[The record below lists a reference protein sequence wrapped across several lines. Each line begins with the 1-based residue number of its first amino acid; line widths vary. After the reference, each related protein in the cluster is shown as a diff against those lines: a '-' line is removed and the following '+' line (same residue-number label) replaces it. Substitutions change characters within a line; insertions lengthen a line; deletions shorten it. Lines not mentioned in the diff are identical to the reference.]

1 MCPAASAF
9 DVDSRGLKLR
19 YRFLTAGLQ
28 PAHFR
33 LLGALAL
40 ELELTNGQFCALKSA
55 GIERRPGV
63 NLPRHPLLETWAA
76 SGLVYRSESSQRPR
90 RRALF
95 EPVFGVQPEYRQLV
109 LRQLTESGELES
121 VAMETHRALEGRSM
135 GPLTVALQQGD
146 LAAFDRFVS
155 VLRAQDSALSG
166 SFFAEALRESI
177 NEPFDRESFE
187 ETWQKRSIEV
197 AARVLTDAAWG
208 LRPVDGLYRWA
219 VELAEQEEGLAVGHG
234 PMLALACFEQALLRG
249 HWDIAERCT
258 ALVPEVYREWSTVAL
273 QFARGQV
280 QGAHETLRVLTRRE
294 AAADKRPNAANNP
307 TQPELGSALA
317 IPSLLLVSHDEPES
331 LQQVKRLVAA
341 RFTDERSQRTARA
354 MKTLLRYHAQSD
366 DEPVRLDVHQLDFS
380 GCVWEL
386 LVLALVVQ
394 MYVQGESTRAN
405 WAKILI
411 EQGAAWA
418 DAGYTW
424 LARQAWFTA
433 RGISETFFDHKFA
446 ELSKLDPAE
455 ALVRPGEPVLADLL
469 APKPEWAKQLDALD
483 EMIDI
488 ASEPETGVASALR
501 VCWFV
506 DMARGEFAKP
516 ALQEMSSSGGWSSG
530 RRVSATELLDVVEL
544 LPDEDAQVVYR
555 SVPTPDGERT
565 WPRDALELLVG
576 HPRVYNAVRKR
587 QVVHVVL
594 AHVRVLTREERG
606 NVELFV
612 DPPSLQIGLNVRS
625 DGEGRLT
632 LYRVTPQVG
641 RLIAQLDK
649 GLSVPSNQTE
659 RLRSVLAKVSQVV
672 EVQSTHLGDAERI
685 VPDSRV
691 VLRITPLGG
700 AWVVQAGVKPFS
712 ERGSFY
718 VTAFGRRELSIVSR
732 GQRLRCERDFD
743 AEKAALDQLLRFV
756 PSLAQ
761 ARDDESEE
769 LFHDEQRWSFSEEGM
784 LTLLA
789 ELRDSELD
797 VRLEWPESTAVKLRR
812 GEGGRHG
819 ISVALR
825 RTKGWYLATGGLKLD
840 DLQEW
845 SLDELM
851 AMPSTA
857 SGRFV
862 RLPNGDYIEIEKR
875 IRKVMDAL
883 RAAGEPRGGKARE
896 LRVHESALS
905 TLQTLAESGE
915 VDVDASVTE
924 WLERV
929 ERVRQMEWRVPE
941 SLHGTLRSYQIEGY
955 RWLACLSEL
964 GLGACLAD
972 DMGLGKTIQLLAL
985 LLLRADR
992 GPALVVA
999 PTSVCS
1005 NWINEA
1011 QKFAPSLR
1019 AIEYVGSDRAR
1030 NLKDVGPGTLVVC
1043 SYGLLQQDVEQL
1055 TTVQW
1060 GTAILDEAQFIK
1072 NPESLRAKAAYRVQ
1086 AEFRIVSTG
1095 TPVENHLGDLWS
1107 IFHFANPELFGTWK
1121 SFQGRFVRPVE
1132 REHNERARRELR
1144 ELVRPYVL
1152 RRTKAQVL
1160 SDLPPLTSVRHE
1172 VRLSDGETR
1181 QYGVLRKQIWE
1192 KLHNTSVKRYNKLE
1206 ILAEITRLRRFCCH
1220 PRLVFPEA
1228 ELSSS
1233 KIDAFLE
1240 LVEELRENGHQ
1251 ALVFSQFVDFL
1262 SLVRGQLDDR
1272 GIPYL
1277 YLDGST
1283 PRAARAERVAE
1294 FQRGDCP
1301 LFLISLKAGGFG
1313 LNLTAADYVIHLDPW
1328 WNPAVEAQATDR
1340 AHRIG
1345 QERPVTVYRL
1355 VTKDTIEE
1363 RILSLHE
1370 EKRAIA
1376 TAVLDSDEIEPALP
1390 MEELLDLIAAQ

>member
-1 MCPAASAF
+1 M
-9 DVDSRGLKLR
+9 DSRGLKLR
-19 YRFLTAGLQ
+19 YQFLTAGLT
-28 PAHFR
+28 PAQLR

-40 ELELTNGQFCALKSA
+40 ELELTNGQFCSLKSA
-55 GIERRPGV
+55 GVERRPGAS
-63 NLPRHPLLETWAA
+63 LPRHPLLESWTS
-76 SGLVYRSESSQRPR
+76 SGLVYRSENSQRPR

-109 LRQLTESGELES
+109 LRQLASSGELES
-121 VAMETHRALEGRSM
+121 VALETHRALEGRSM
-135 GPLTVALQQGD
+135 GALLVSLQQAD
-146 LAAFDRFVS
+146 LAAYDRFVG
-155 VLRAQDSALSG
+155 VLRTQDNTLSG
-166 SFFAEALRESI
+166 SLFTELLRESI
-177 NEPFDRESFE
+177 CGPFELDWFE
-187 ETWQKRSIEV
+187 KVWEKRAVEV
-197 AARVLTDAAWG
+197 ATRILSDAAWS

-219 VELAEQEEGLAVGHG
+219 VELPRSAPERLHGGHG
-234 PMLALACFEQALLRG
+234 PVLALAVFEQAILRG
-249 HWDIAERCT
+249 HWDVAEQYREFI
-258 ALVPEVYREWSTVAL
+258 PEVYRSWSSIAL
-273 QFARGQV
+273 LFATGDMQ
-280 QGAHETLRVLTRRE
+280 AANETLRGLTRQE
-294 AAADKRPNAANNP
+294 SAAERRSVNP
-307 TQPELGSALA
+307 DGVSRPELGSALA
-317 IPSLLLVSHDEPES
+317 VPSLLLVSHEEAES
-331 LQQVKRLVAA
+331 LLQVKRLIAT
-341 RFTDERSQRTARA
+341 RFTDERAQRTARA
-354 MKTLLRYHAQSD
+354 LKTLLRYHAQTD
-366 DEPVRLDVHQLDFS
+366 DEPARLDVHQLDFS

-394 MYVQGESTRAN
+394 MYMTGDATRAN
-405 WAKILI
+405 WSKVLV
-411 EQGAAWA
+411 EQGAAWGE
-418 DAGYTW
+418 AGYAW
-424 LARQAWFTA
+424 LSRQALFTA
-433 RGISETFFDHKFA
+433 RALSETFFDDKVA
-446 ELSKLDPAE
+446 QTTGLEGADLSIRAGEL
-455 ALVRPGEPVLADLL
+455 ALCDLL

-483 EMIDI
+483 ELVDVVE
-488 ASEPETGVASALR
+488 EPESGVASAYR

-506 DMARGEFAKP
+506 DMARAELVKP
-516 ALQEMSSSGGWSSG
+516 ALQEMSGGGGWSSG
-530 RRVSATELLDVVEL
+530 RRVTAAELLEIVDK
-544 LPDEDAQVVYR
+544 LPEEDAAVAYR
-555 SVPTPDGERT
+555 SVASPDGERM
-565 WPRDALELLVG
+565 WNSDALELLVG
-576 HPRVYNAVRKR
+576 HPRVYSATRKR
-587 QVVHVVL
+587 QIVHVL
-594 AHVRVLTREERG
+594 TGQVRVLTREERG
-606 NVELFV
+606 HVELYL
-612 DPPSLQIGLNVRS
+612 DPPKLQLGLNVRS

-632 LYRVTPQVG
+632 LYRVTPQVA

-649 GLSVPSNQTE
+649 GVSVPSNQTE
-659 RLRSVLAKVSQVV
+659 RLRSVLGKMSQVV
-672 EVQSTHLGDAERI
+672 DVQSEHLGDAEHI

-691 VLRITPLGG
+691 VLRITPVAGSWL
-700 AWVVQAGVKPFS
+700 VQAGVKPFS

-718 VTAFGRRELSIVSR
+718 VTAFGRRELSIISK

-743 AEKAALDQLLRFV
+743 AERSALEQLLRFV
-756 PSLAQ
+756 PSLAL
-761 ARDDESEE
+761 AREE
-769 LFHDEQRWSFSEEGM
+769 EGEEVFRDEQRWSFSEENM

-797 VRLEWPESTAVKLRR
+797 VRLEWPESTAIKLRRGDGARQGISVKLRR
-812 GEGGRHG
+812 N
-819 ISVALR
+819 
-825 RTKGWYLATGGLKLD
+825 KGWYLATGGLKLD
-840 DLQEW
+840 ELQEW

-862 RLPNGDYIEIEKR
+862 RLPNGDYVEVEKR

-883 RAAGEPRGGKARE
+883 RASGEPRGGKARE
-896 LRVHESALS
+896 LKVHESAIS
-905 TLQTLAESGE
+905 TLRTLADSGE
-915 VDVDASVTE
+915 VDVDESVTE

-929 ERVRQMEWRVPE
+929 DRVRAMDWAVPE
-941 SLHGTLRSYQIEGY
+941 TLNGTLRAYQTEGY
-955 RWLACLSEL
+955 RWLSCLSEL

-972 DMGLGKTIQLLAL
+972 DMGLGKTVQLLAL
-985 LLLRADR
+985 LLTRADR

-1011 QKFAPSLR
+1011 RKFAPSLS
-1019 AIEYVGSDRAR
+1019 AIEYVGTDRAK
-1030 NLKDVGPGTLVVC
+1030 LLAAVGPGTVLVC
-1043 SYGLLQQDVEQL
+1043 SYGLLQQDVEAL
-1055 TTVQW
+1055 APIKW

-1072 NPESLRAKAAYRVQ
+1072 NPESLRAKAAYRVD
-1086 AEFRIVSTG
+1086 AEFRVVSTG

-1107 IFHFANPELFGTWK
+1107 IFHFANPELFGSWK
-1121 SFQGRFVRPVE
+1121 SFQARFVRPVE
-1132 REHNERARRELR
+1132 RENSDRARRELR

-1160 SDLPPLTSVRHE
+1160 GDLPPLTSVRHE
-1172 VRLSDGETR
+1172 VRLSEGETR

-1192 KLHNTSVKRYNKLE
+1192 KLHNTAVKRYNKLE

-1294 FQRGDCP
+1294 FQRGDYP

-1376 TAVLDSDEIEPALP
+1376 TAVLDSDEMNPALP
-1390 MEELLDLIAAQ
+1390 TEELLDLIAAQ

>member
-1 MCPAASAF
+1 M
-9 DVDSRGLKLR
+9 DSRGLKLR
-19 YRFLTAGLQ
+19 YQFLTAGFQAPQL
-28 PAHFR
+28 R

-40 ELELTNGQFCALKSA
+40 ELELTNGQFSALKSA
-55 GIERRPGV
+55 GVERRPGV
-63 NLPRHPLLETWAA
+63 NLPKHPLLDTWAA
-76 SGLVYRSESSQRPR
+76 SGLVYRSENSQRPR

-109 LRQLTESGELES
+109 LRQLSESGELES

-135 GPLTVALQQGD
+135 APLLVSLQQGD
-146 LAAFDRFVS
+146 LPAFDRFVS
-155 VLRAQDSALSG
+155 VLRAQDTGLSG
-166 SFFAEALRESI
+166 NLFVEALRESLS
-177 NEPFDRESFE
+177 EPFDREWFE
-187 ETWQKRSIEV
+187 KVWQKRTVEV
-197 AARVLTDAAWG
+197 ASRVLTDASWS

-219 VELAEQEEGLAVGHG
+219 VELADVEAERYQSGHG
-234 PMLALACFEQALLRG
+234 PMLAMGVFEQAVLRG
-249 HWDIAERCT
+249 HWDVAERF
-258 ALVPEVYREWSTVAL
+258 LGVVPEIYRGWCNISL
-273 QFARGQV
+273 LFATGQM
-280 QGAHETLRVLTRRE
+280 QQANEQLRSLMRQETAAERRASNSE
-294 AAADKRPNAANNP
+294 APARA
-307 TQPELGSALA
+307 ELGTLLA
-317 IPSLLLVSHDEPES
+317 IPALLLVSHEEPDS
-331 LQQVKRLVAA
+331 LQLVKRMAAA
-341 RFTDERSQRTARA
+341 RYADERAQRTGRA
-354 MKTLLRYHAQSD
+354 LKTLLRYHAQSD
-366 DEPVRLDVHQLDFS
+366 DEPTRLDVHQLDFT

-386 LVLALVVQ
+386 LILALVVQ
-394 MYVQGESTRAN
+394 MYVEGEWSRAN
-405 WAKILI
+405 WAKVLT
-411 EQGAAWA
+411 EQGSSWA
-418 DAGYTW
+418 DGGYSW
-424 LARQAWFTA
+424 LSRQAWFCA
-433 RGISETFFDHKFA
+433 RSISETYFQERYLQLVGSEA
-446 ELSKLDPAE
+446 PELQ
-455 ALVRPGEPVLADLL
+455 VRPGELLLCDLL
-469 APKPEWAKQLDALD
+469 APKPEWAKQLDAID
-483 EMIDI
+483 ELVD
-488 ASEPETGVASALR
+488 AVDSPESGVASAVR
-501 VCWFV
+501 VCWYV
-506 DMARGEFAKP
+506 DMTRGELVKP
-516 ALQEMSSSGGWSSG
+516 ALQEMSGNSGWSAG
-530 RRVSATELLDVVEL
+530 RRVTASELLEIVDQ
-544 LPDEDAQVVYR
+544 LPEEDAEVVHR
-555 SVPTPDGERT
+555 SVPGPDGERV
-565 WPRDALELLVG
+565 WAPEALELLVG
-576 HPRVYNAVRKR
+576 HPRVYNATRKR
-587 QVVHVVL
+587 QVVHVV
-594 AHVRVLTREERG
+594 AGQVRVLTREERG
-606 NVELFV
+606 QVELYV
-612 DPPSLQIGLNVRS
+612 EPAGLSIGLNVRS
-625 DGEGRLT
+625 DGEGRLM
-632 LYRVTPQVG
+632 LYRVTPQVA
-641 RLIAQLDK
+641 RLASQLER
-649 GLSVPSNQTE
+649 GVSVPANQTD

-672 EVQSTHLGDAERI
+672 DVASSHLGDAERI

-691 VLRITPLGG
+691 VLRISPLAG
-700 AWVVQAGVKPFS
+700 AWLVQAGVKPFS

-718 VTAFGRRELSIVSR
+718 VTAFGRRELSIISR

-743 AEKAALDQLLRFV
+743 AERAALEQLLRFV

-761 ARDDESEE
+761 AKEE
-769 LFHDEQRWSFSEEGM
+769 EGEEAFRDEQRWSFSEEGM
-784 LTLLA
+784 LVLLA

-797 VRLEWPESTAVKLRR
+797 VRLEWPESAAVKLRR
-812 GEGGRHG
+812 GDGGRHG
-819 ISVALR
+819 ISVKLR
-825 RTKGWYLATGGLKLD
+825 RNKGWYLATGGLKID

-851 AMPSTA
+851 AMPATA

-862 RLPNGDYIEIEKR
+862 RLPNGDYIEVEKR
-875 IRKVMDAL
+875 VRRVMDAL

-896 LRVHESALS
+896 LRVHESAIS
-905 TLQTLAESGE
+905 TLQTLAQSGE

-929 ERVRQMEWRVPE
+929 ERVRSMDWPLPT
-941 SLHGTLRSYQIEGY
+941 SLNGTLRGYQSEGF
-955 RWLACLSEL
+955 RWLSCLSEL

-972 DMGLGKTIQLLAL
+972 DMGLGKTVQLLAVL
-985 LLLRADR
+985 ITRAEK

-1019 AIEYVGSDRAR
+1019 AIEYVGGDRSR
-1030 NLKDVGPGTLVVC
+1030 LIGSLGPGSVLVC
-1043 SYGLLQQDVEQL
+1043 SYGLLQQDIEAL
-1055 TTVQW
+1055 APIAW

-1072 NPESLRAKAAYRVQ
+1072 NPESLRAKAAYRIN
-1086 AEFRIVSTG
+1086 AEFRIASTG

-1107 IFHFANPELFGTWK
+1107 IFHFVNPDLFGAWK
-1121 SFQGRFVRPVE
+1121 SFQTRFVRPVE
-1132 REHNERARRELR
+1132 RENSERVRKDLR

-1160 SDLPPLTSVRHE
+1160 RDLPPITTVRHE
-1172 VRLSDGETR
+1172 VRLTEGETR

-1262 SLVRGQLDDR
+1262 TLVRTQLDDR
-1272 GIPYL
+1272 GVPYL

-1283 PRAARAERVAE
+1283 PRAQRAERVAE
-1294 FQRGDCP
+1294 FQRGDYP

-1363 RILSLHE
+1363 RILGLHE

-1376 TAVLDSDEIEPALP
+1376 TAVLESDEVNPALP
-1390 MEELLDLIAAQ
+1390 TEELLDLIAAQ